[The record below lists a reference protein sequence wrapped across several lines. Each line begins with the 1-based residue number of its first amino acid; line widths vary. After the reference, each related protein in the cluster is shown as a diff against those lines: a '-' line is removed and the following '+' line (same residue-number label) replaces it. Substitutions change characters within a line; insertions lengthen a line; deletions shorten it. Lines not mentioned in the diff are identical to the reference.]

1 MKIELFD
8 ARALHPL
15 VRYLEQNG
23 ADSQSVL
30 DTVRIP
36 QQIIVEGGWVS
47 KKQAYDFALEVVRHA
62 GTEEAVF
69 AAYQDFDLSDL
80 GPIATAMQ
88 SCKTVK
94 DALETAARL
103 GAIAYEGSSYFLQVR
118 GDVTWFCFSE
128 TQFISNGQQYVD
140 DLTVTIF
147 WHLIQSATNQN
158 WQPDQIIFSGRAQDR
173 HRAMLPLQECAT
185 VPRSSFSGLA
195 FPTDFLRQRVAWSP
209 PAVALDESS
218 AWRFGPDGSVA
229 IVETL
234 HRVLESQFRMDNLP
248 TLYQLARVCGCSP
261 TTLKNMLRSS
271 GTTYTNVLDR
281 LRFDSACDLL
291 AVPQASIR
299 EIAHE
304 LGYST
309 TSNFV
314 RSFRRMTNMTP
325 GQYRRREFDL

>member
-8 ARALHPL
+8 ARALRPL
-15 VRYLEQNG
+15 VRYLEKNG
-23 ADSQSVL
+23 ADSQAVL

-36 QQIIVEGGWVS
+36 QQLTVDGGWVS

-62 GTEEAVF
+62 GSEGAVF
-69 AAYQDFDLSDL
+69 AAYHDFELCDL

-103 GAIAYEGSSYFLQVR
+103 GSIAYEGSSYGLRVC
-118 GDVTWFCFSE
+118 GNVTWYCYSE

-140 DLTVTIF
+140 DMTLTIF
-147 WHLIQSATNQN
+147 WHLIRNATELD
-158 WQPDQIIFSGRAQDR
+158 WQPKQITFAGRAQDR
-173 HRAMLPLQECAT
+173 HRAMPSLQECAA
-185 VPRSSFSGLA
+185 VPRGNYSGLA
-195 FPTDFLRQRVAWSP
+195 FPTDFLSQRVAWSP
-209 PAVALDESS
+209 PAVALDESD

-234 HRVLESQFRMDNLP
+234 HRVLESQFHLDNLP
-248 TLYQLARVCGCSP
+248 TLHQLARVCGCSP
-261 TTLKNMLRSS
+261 STLKNMLRSS
-271 GTTYTNVLDR
+271 GTTYINVLDR
-281 LRFDSACDLL
+281 LRFDNACELL
-291 AVPQASIR
+291 AVPQATIR